1 MNLVVFSVLFVSV
14 VGNPG
19 VKGGPTM
26 RSRRSHPIHIRA
38 EICMSGRRKRGIRDA
53 LRVQP
58 EPIFLR
64 IILSSW
70 ERAGDDF
77 RLMAVAPAL

>member
-1 MNLVVFSVLFVSV
+1 
-14 VGNPG
+14 
-19 VKGGPTM
+19 M

-38 EICMSGRRKRGIRDA
+38 EIRMSGRRKRGIRNT